1 MFIITYVRPQLD
13 YNWARI
19 DGKPMPANT
28 EIKEQGR
35 VLMFYN
41 VQPINAG
48 KYQCSA
54 TRRNGQ
60 TATKSVLLNVEGKIR
75 IYFYVWLET

>member
-1 MFIITYVRPQLD
+1 MYNFRPQLD
-13 YNWARI
+13 YNWIRV
-19 DGKPMPANT
+19 DGKGLPANSQ
-28 EIKEQGR
+28 IREQGR

-48 KYQCSA
+48 QYQCSA

-60 TATKSVLLNVEGKIR
+60 TASKMVLLNVEGSLL
-75 IYFYVWLET
+75 VANSSS